1 MPKQPLPL
9 PPHYD
14 AAKVGT
20 VYRVPYQ
27 QRAAEARAWA
37 AQHGIAPASA
47 DTRRICFL
55 GIDVQNTFCT
65 PEFELFVAGA
75 SGRAAVDDNV
85 RLTEFLYRN
94 LPSLTAMA
102 FTLDTH
108 YSHQIFHAS
117 FWIDA
122 DGNHPDPY
130 MLISHADVRSG
141 RWRVNP
147 AISGHSLRLPG
158 VATGAGAAAD
168 GASDGPDAAWLH
180 DYALHYTAALESKG
194 RYELTIWPYHAM
206 LGGIGHALVSAV
218 EEAAFFHGV
227 ARGAQIRFESKG
239 AHPLT
244 ENYSACSAEVEHDHG
259 GTALSERNTAF
270 IDWLSTFDAV
280 IIAGQA
286 MSHCVAWTIAD
297 LLAADA
303 SIAPRL
309 YVLEDCTS
317 PIVAPG
323 LDYREATA
331 AAFAGFVSQGV
342 NVVRSTDPISTWPGL
357 A

>member
-1 MPKQPLPL
+1 MQTRKLPL

-14 AAKVGT
+14 PAKVGT

-47 DTRRICFL
+47 DERRICFL

-75 SGRAAVDDNV
+75 SGTAAVDDNV

-94 LPSLTAMA
+94 LPSLTALA

-108 YSHQIFHAS
+108 DSHQIFHAS
-117 FWIDA
+117 FWVDA
-122 DGNHPDPY
+122 DGNHPEPY
-130 MLISHADVRSG
+130 TLISHADVQSG

-147 AISGHSLRLPG
+147 ALGGRSLGL
-158 VATGAGAAAD
+158 TN
-168 GASDGPDAAWLH
+168 GPDAGWLH
-180 DYALHYTAALESKG
+180 EYALHYTAALESKG
-194 RYELTIWPYHAM
+194 RYQLTIWPYHAM
-206 LGGIGHALVSAV
+206 RGGIGHALVSAV
-218 EEAAFFHGV
+218 EEAAFFHSI
-227 ARGAQIRFESKG
+227 ARSAQIRFESKG

-244 ENYSACSAEVEHDHG
+244 ENYSACSAEVEQDHG
-259 GTALSERNTAF
+259 GTALSERNSAL
-270 IDWLSTFDAV
+270 IDWLGTFAAV

-297 LLAADA
+297 LLRADPA
-303 SIAPRL
+303 IAPRL

-323 LDYREATA
+323 LDYRETTA
-331 AAFAGFVSQGV
+331 ATFADFASKGV
-342 NVVRSTDPISTWPGL
+342 HLVRSTDPLSSWPGL